1 MAKKKN
7 DSKSSNGNSS
17 AIAKNLGAVTNDLTV
32 LPPEGQL
39 LIYQDGALRVQVRMD
54 GRTVWLT
61 QAAIAE
67 LYQTTSQNI
76 TMHLKGIYLD
86 GELNEGSTCKEFLQV
101 RREGARDVQ
110 RKIKHYNLEA
120 ILGVGYRVRSGRGTA
135 FRQWATAR
143 LSELLVKGF
152 TMDDE
157 RLKAGQTLGDDYFD
171 ELLERIRDI
180 RASERMFYQKITDIY
195 ATSIDYDPR
204 SDITQTFF
212 ATVQNKLHWAIH
224 GHTAAEVIHQRADAS
239 SQNMGLATWKNAPH
253 GPIRRTDV
261 TVAKNYLTEKEI
273 SELNRIVTMY
283 LDYAEDQARRRKPMY
298 MSDWAK
304 KLDAFLEFNERD
316 ILTHAGKISPKMAE
330 EHASKEFEQYEAER
344 RRLEASTPTSD
355 FDRLVEQSKKLE
367 GRQKKNLSEGA
378 KAKRAK

>member
-54 GRTVWLT
+54 GQTVWLT

-120 ILGVGYRVRSGRGTA
+120 ILAVGYRVRSGRGTA

-157 RLKAGQTLGDDYFD
+157 
-171 ELLERIRDI
+171 
-180 RASERMFYQKITDIY
+180 
-195 ATSIDYDPR
+195 
-204 SDITQTFF
+204 
-212 ATVQNKLHWAIH
+212 
-224 GHTAAEVIHQRADAS
+224 
-239 SQNMGLATWKNAPH
+239 
-253 GPIRRTDV
+253 
-261 TVAKNYLTEKEI
+261 
-273 SELNRIVTMY
+273 
-283 LDYAEDQARRRKPMY
+283 
-298 MSDWAK
+298 
-304 KLDAFLEFNERD
+304 
-316 ILTHAGKISPKMAE
+316 
-330 EHASKEFEQYEAER
+330 
-344 RRLEASTPTSD
+344 
-355 FDRLVEQSKKLE
+355 
-367 GRQKKNLSEGA
+367 
-378 KAKRAK
+378 

>member
-32 LPPEGQL
+32 LPPEGQM
-39 LIYQDGALRVQVRMD
+39 LIYQDGSLRVQVRMD
-54 GRTVWLT
+54 GQTVWLT

-120 ILGVGYRVRSGRGTA
+120 ILAVGYRVRSGRGTA

-212 ATVQNKLHWAIH
+212 ATVQNKLYWAIH

-330 EHASKEFEQYEAER
+330 EHASKEFEQYEAKR

-355 FDRLVEQSKKLE
+355 FDRFVEQSKKLE
-367 GRQKKNLSEGA
+367 GRQKKDLSEGA

>member
-7 DSKSSNGNSS
+7 DSKSSNGNTS

-39 LIYQDGALRVQVRMD
+39 LIYQDGALRVQVRMH
-54 GRTVWLT
+54 GQTVWLT

-120 ILGVGYRVRSGRGTA
+120 ILAVGYRVRSGRGTA
-135 FRQWATAR
+135 FRQWATVR

-212 ATVQNKLHWAIH
+212 ATVQNKLYWAIH

-330 EHASKEFEQYEAER
+330 EHASKEFEQYEAKR

-355 FDRLVEQSKKLE
+355 FDRFVEQSKKLE
-367 GRQKKNLSEGA
+367 GRQKKDLSEGA